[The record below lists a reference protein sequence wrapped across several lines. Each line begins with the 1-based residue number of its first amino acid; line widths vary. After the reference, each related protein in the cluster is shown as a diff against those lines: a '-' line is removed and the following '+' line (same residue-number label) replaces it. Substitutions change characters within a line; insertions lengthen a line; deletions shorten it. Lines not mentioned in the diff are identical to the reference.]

1 MKPLGDRVLIE
12 PDPQSEETPSGL
24 IIKRDRRL
32 PETTGTV
39 IAIGE
44 KVREVKPGDYV
55 LFSWQVGQ
63 EVSFRDERKRY
74 LVMGERDILAVFGS
88 PEPEGVPV

>member
-12 PDPQSEETPSGL
+12 PDTPSEETASGL
-24 IIKRDRRL
+24 ILKQAWR

-39 IAIGE
+39 KAVGE

-63 EVSFRDERKRY
+63 EVSFRDEGTRY
-74 LVMGERDILAVFGS
+74 LVMAERDILAVFGS

>member
-12 PDPQSEETPSGL
+12 PDTPAEETASGL
-24 IIKRDRRL
+24 IVKRTYV

-63 EVSFRDERKRY
+63 EVSFRDERRRY
-74 LVMGERDILAVFGS
+74 LVMGERDIMAVFGS

>member
-1 MKPLGDRVLIE
+1 MKTAWR
-12 PDPQSEETPSGL
+12 
-24 IIKRDRRL
+24 

-39 IAIGE
+39 KAVGE

-63 EVSFRDERKRY
+63 EVSFRDEGTRY

-88 PEPEGVPV
+88 PERTEPEGVPV